1 MTDPAYSVHDGV
13 HTLTFPDGTRL
24 VERHP
29 HRDQRGGL
37 WGKVDAYSE
46 QSALLNSAQIN
57 LLDQRERQRLRTT
70 VRRSMASW
78 TGSRASP
85 LRP

>member
-37 WGKVDAYSE
+37 WGKVDATVSRVLCSIVHRLICST
-46 QSALLNSAQIN
+46 SASASA
-57 LLDQRERQRLRTT
+57 LRTT

-78 TGSRASP
+78 TDPALTP